1 MSGDPQTSQP
11 QPAGVAPAT
20 DCRAAFAQRP
30 PSQTWEIVTLPTN
43 PPLQLWA
50 WFKPAATPTAVMLQ
64 VPPADAAAPVG
75 FTVRQALHAIGMD
88 PAAVPT
94 CSLFG
99 FWFPGDAGTSPHF
112 DQVISGPVPGGDPNI
127 VAYVDVPGGPAAPA
141 TTAPVTTT
149 ASTPH
154 EADSSQ
160 PLDAETREVF
170 KSFERDWKAARNSER
185 QLGGLQKNLT
195 DMQQR
200 LNTMNRDLT
209 GDEALYA
216 DRADLED
223 WRDARRF
230 LRDAAQR
237 LSKCVKEFVA
247 GETTYAGKRKW
258 FEEIYETYV
267 VTQTPFPGM
276 AGAQSEFEYYRR
288 TVQNLCD
295 RMQGV
300 YHHAQ
305 HEGITK
311 AQNVLSRIAI
321 KVAAKKAKG
330 R

>member
-1 MSGDPQTSQP
+1 MSNSQTPQP
-11 QPAGVAPAT
+11 QHAP
-20 DCRAAFAQRP
+20 DCRALFAQRP
-30 PSQTWEIVTLPTN
+30 ASQAWEVVTLPTN

-50 WFKPAATPTAVMLQ
+50 WFKPVATPTAVMLQ
-64 VPPADAAAPVG
+64 VPPTGIAMT
-75 FTVRQALHAIGMD
+75 FTVRQALHGIGID

-99 FWFPGDAGTSPHF
+99 FWFPGDGGTSPHF
-112 DQVISGPVPGGDPNI
+112 DQPVSGPAPGGDPNI
-127 VAYVDVPGGPAAPA
+127 VAYVDVPGAVAPA
-141 TTAPVTTT
+141 PVAMPAGDEAP
-149 ASTPH
+149 
-154 EADSSQ
+154 
-160 PLDAETREVF
+160 PLDAQAREIF
-170 KSFERDWKAARNSER
+170 KSFERDWKTAQSAER
-185 QLGGLQKNLT
+185 QLGGLKKNLT

-237 LSKCVKEFVA
+237 LSKVVKEFVA
-247 GETTYAGKRKW
+247 GETTYAGKRMW
-258 FEEIYETYV
+258 FEEIYDSYV
-267 VTQTPFPGM
+267 SSQTPFAGM
-276 AGAQSEFEYYRR
+276 EEARGEFEYYRR
-288 TVQNLCD
+288 TIQNLCD
-295 RMQGV
+295 RMQAA